1 MNVYKNLMFLH
12 GHFAHPRDADG
23 PPAPAAQPTPTPR
36 TAPRTDALTALRSTT
51 MNLFKSLMYLG
62 GLESVSLRIDEPD
75 DAFGPTYGNRVAA
88 ERSFG
93 RAPAAPAPLP
103 PAPERSRC
111 VDRFDLDACAA
122 GAYR

>member
-1 MNVYKNLMFLH
+1 MNAYKNLMFLH
-12 GHFAHPRDADG
+12 GHFVHPRDADDEPA
-23 PPAPAAQPTPTPR
+23 PPAEPSPTSP

-75 DAFGPTYGNRVAA
+75 DAFGPTYGNRVAG

-93 RAPAAPAPLP
+93 RAPVPPP
-103 PAPERSRC
+103 PARDPACC
-111 VDRFDLDACAA
+111 VDRFDLDTCAA